1 MGVIFNAEIPFIG
14 EIRLVSFNFAAKAW
28 AFCDGQRLPINQ
40 NQALFS
46 ILGTTYGG
54 DGVNNFALPD
64 LRGRVP
70 IHFGSGVNLGDTGG
84 EEQHVLTAS
93 EIPNHTHVLSAS
105 SAAATSSGPSGNV
118 LATAPATLG
127 DVYGQQNQPQ
137 GLHPSAV
144 STAGNSQPHPNMQPF
159 LTVGFMIA
167 LQGIFPS
174 QF

>member
-1 MGVIFNAEIPFIG
+1 M
-14 EIRLVSFNFAAKAW
+14 VSFNYAPKAW
-28 AFCDGQRLPINQ
+28 AFCDGQSLPIAQ

-54 DGVNNFALPD
+54 DGQTTFALPD

-70 IHFGSGVNLGDTGG
+70 IHFGSGVNLGDRGG
-84 EEQHVLTAS
+84 EEQHVLTVS
-93 EIPNHTHVLSAS
+93 EVPSHTHVLTVS
-105 SAAATSSGPSGNV
+105 SAAATSSSPSGNV

-167 LQGIFPS
+167 LEGIYPS
-174 QF
+174 RD